1 VLLPLVMALPVT
13 VLLELKLDVTEMLV
27 LVHVAVVVDLVR
39 VMLVA
44 LVEAKMAALL
54 FRLSELSRQSKDRA
68 AHDKKANARIPGG

>member
-1 VLLPLVMALPVT
+1 
-13 VLLELKLDVTEMLV
+13 V